1 MADRRWRQLSAAGA
15 DERWALLDGGVELA
29 RCGLWWDQAAPR
41 SGERLGSLGQ
51 LQADGA
57 DASARLAL
65 LLHGCER
72 LRLHGCRRVLA
83 PMDSN
88 SWHDYRLV
96 EAAVPADP
104 PELPFA
110 GEPRCGAD
118 WIAPL
123 QAAGFSVQA
132 RYVSALCTDL
142 AWRRPRRPDRRQGPG
157 EAVVIRSA
165 AGIEAG
171 ALLPQLH
178 GLVMAG
184 FRRQPLFVP
193 VEPATFT
200 ALWQP
205 WLRLVDSE
213 LSLLAFDAERLV
225 GLLLAHPDRPA
236 AASSRLVVRT
246 LVVAPGRRY
255 AGLGRELL
263 ETAHARA
270 AARGVPAVIHALMHC
285 PGPSMA
291 LSAPYARVFR
301 RYLLMGRRLG
311 DPVDNG

>member
-1 MADRRWRQLSAAGA
+1 MVDRRWFQLPPAGA
-15 DERWALLDGGVELA
+15 DERWALLDGGIERA
-29 RCGLWWDQAAPR
+29 RCGLWWDQPAPR
-41 SGERLGSLGQ
+41 SGERFGSLGQ

-65 LLHGCER
+65 LRHGCER

-83 PMDSN
+83 PMDGS

-96 EAAVPADP
+96 EAALPTDP
-104 PELPFA
+104 REFPFA
-110 GEPRCGAD
+110 GEPSCAAD

-132 RYVSALCTDL
+132 RYVSSICTDL
-142 AWRRPRRPDRRQGPG
+142 AWRRPRRSGHPNGAG
-157 EAVVIRSA
+157 EGLVIRSA
-165 AGIEAG
+165 AGVEAA

-184 FRRQPLFVP
+184 FRRQPLFSP
-193 VEPATFT
+193 VDQAAFA

-205 WLRLVDSE
+205 WQRLLDPE
-213 LSLLAFDAERLV
+213 LSLLAFNADRLV
-225 GLLLAHPDRPA
+225 GVLLAHPDRPA
-236 AASSRLVVRT
+236 ATSRLVVRT
-246 LVVAPGRRY
+246 LVVAPGRLH

-263 ETAHARA
+263 ETVHARA
-270 AARGVPAVIHALMHC
+270 AARGFGAVIHALMHC
-285 PGPSMA
+285 PGPSIA

-301 RYLLMGRRLG
+301 RYLLMGRQLG
-311 DPVDNG
+311 EAGENG